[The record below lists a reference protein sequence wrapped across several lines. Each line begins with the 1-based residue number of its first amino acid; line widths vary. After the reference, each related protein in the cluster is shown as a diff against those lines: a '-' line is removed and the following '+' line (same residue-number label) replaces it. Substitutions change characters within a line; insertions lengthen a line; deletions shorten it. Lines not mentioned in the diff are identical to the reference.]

1 MNEKFKY
8 YGGLLENPIF
18 RGGGS
23 RKTNKQGGI
32 AQKVGF
38 GQFADLRG
46 GLSKNKGGS
55 VDILKLKKN
64 AWHIPFYKDEKKL
77 ILCCSWSSLR

>member
-18 RGGGS
+18 KGGGS

-46 GLSKNKGGS
+46 GAQQKQEGQCRHSE
-55 VDILKLKKN
+55 IKKKCM
-64 AWHIPFYKDEKKL
+64 AH
-77 ILCCSWSSLR
+77 SLL